1 MESHPPEKIHWVCH
15 LGENSSKNQRMKI
28 YQFYVLEHQNTSYG
42 DIEIVDKNI
51 SASRSNVLDKISN
64 LIL

>member
-15 LGENSSKNQRMKI
+15 LGENSSKNQRMKM

-42 DIEIVDKNI
+42 DIEIVETKVFQRHDPTFSTRFQI
-51 SASRSNVLDKISN
+51 
-64 LIL
+64 